1 MSTSKPIRFYAIGD
15 VHISDRH
22 LSMSKE
28 AMANTVKHIKSSIS
42 NGNNIDIIV
51 VMGDT
56 LDKHDNMKISHKDMA
71 IKFFRELSEIK
82 TTIVLIGNHDRPNN
96 KDWMSNLHPFMGI
109 EEELDKAR
117 NHMTKEIE
125 RLTKLGV
132 PKDKLHIVPP
142 KNLYFIAKPRVLRI
156 QNKYPILFM
165 PYVPPGRFIEAITEY
180 LKFSH
185 KSNKLMEIKSIK
197 DFSLIFAHQEFK
209 GVCYGPIES
218 TKGDDWPNDYPL
230 VISGHIHNKHFLKD
244 NIFYTGSLYPITMSE
259 SNDKGVIYG
268 EYIPVDLSKINNN
281 IDDTKS
287 SYFSD
292 SYTYTQTRVVTQQ
305 KEIKRIS
312 ASDFIEVSAML
323 QLDRENTRYIIKGTP
338 DDIAAI
344 KSKLKGTDIQVAF
357 DIQHT
362 EREATSLSFD
372 EILRQSITDP
382 DVKSLLEEIIDL
394 SYP

>member
-1 MSTSKPIRFYAIGD
+1 MSVSKPIRFYAIGD

-28 AMANTVKHIKSSIS
+28 AITNTIKHIKSSIA
-42 NGNNIDIIV
+42 NGTNIDIIV

-71 IKFFRELSEIK
+71 IRFFRELSEIK

-109 EEELDKAR
+109 EEELDKSR
-117 NHMTKEIE
+117 NHITKEIE

-132 PKDKLHIVPP
+132 SKDKLPILPP
-142 KNLYFIAKPRVLRI
+142 KNLYFISKPRVLRI

-185 KSNKLMEIKSIK
+185 KSNKLTEIKGIK

-209 GVCYGPIES
+209 GVCYGPIAS
-218 TKGDDWPNDYPL
+218 TKGDDWPDDYPL
-230 VISGHIHNKHFLKD
+230 VISGHIHNRHFLKD
-244 NIFYTGSLYPITMSE
+244 NVFYTGSLYPITMSE

-268 EYIPVDLSKINNN
+268 EYVPVNLYSI
-281 IDDTKS
+281 KS
-287 SYFSD
+287 NDVDNTNLFSNA
-292 SYTYTQTRVVTQQ
+292 YTYTHTRVVSQQ
-305 KEIKRIS
+305 KEIKRIN
-312 ASDFIEVSAML
+312 ASDFIEVSAMI

-338 DDIAAI
+338 DEVAAI
-344 KSKLKGTDIQVAF
+344 KSKIKGTDIQVAF
-357 DIQHT
+357 DIQHK
-362 EREATSLSFD
+362 EKEASSLSFD
-372 EILRQSITDP
+372 EILRQSVSDP
-382 DVKSLLEEIIDL
+382 DVKSLLEEIIDS
-394 SYP
+394 SY